1 MDYIF
6 ETENLYVRKFCI
18 NDAKRLYEYHLDE
31 KVKKWMPNESYED
44 ITEAEE
50 AIDYFSDCVEKE
62 QLPYVLAV
70 VSKQTGEL
78 IGDTG
83 INEVEGNPGEVE
95 IGYVISDKYSGR
107 GYATE
112 LVNAM
117 TSYVISKFGTKV
129 LYGRIMHGNDA
140 SVRVLEKNGYSFI
153 NEEFGA
159 EDDPYGKGMLV
170 YVYRN

>member
-1 MDYIF
+1 M
-6 ETENLYVRKFCI
+6 
-18 NDAKRLYEYHLDE
+18 
-31 KVKKWMPNESYED
+31 KKWMPNESYED
-44 ITEAEE
+44 IAEAEE

-159 EDDPYGKGMLV
+159 EDDPYGNGMLV
-170 YVYRN
+170 YAYRR